1 MAPIDVLPDDVLLAI
16 FDFCVDQNFLRQ
28 YIYEEVTEHVEMWQ
42 ALVHVCRRWRTIV
55 FGSPLRL
62 DLALVCTAKTP
73 ARDTLDVWPPLPL
86 VILSHGYYRTNSDF
100 PIEWVDNIIAVLKR
114 KDRVCQ
120 ISLMDIPNSRLE
132 ELLAAVQE
140 PFPELTH
147 LRLGSSGGPV
157 IPDLFLG
164 GSAPRMHTILLDGI
178 LFPGLSKLLL
188 STTHLVGLHLL
199 NIPHSGYISPET
211 MATILS
217 TLPGLEHLC
226 LEFQSPQS
234 FPDQKSRR
242 PPPLTRSILPVL
254 ADFTFKGVS
263 EYLEYFVARIDAPQL
278 NRLYITIVDHIV
290 LHTPQVIQFVNC
302 TPKLKA
308 LENGH
313 VIFGDNAAW
322 VKLSP
327 VSPQTSYREGLAV
340 KIPCSGRLDQEVWY
354 LERVITLSLPPLS
367 ALEDLYI
374 YKDINSR
381 LDWQDKIE
389 NAMWLELLHPF
400 PAVKNVYLCRKFA
413 PRIIPAL
420 QELVASGSRATEMLP
435 NLQNI
440 FLEELHSSG
449 FVQEGIREFIAARH
463 VGSHHIGVSR
473 WDNPEQDKISVI
485 CS

>member
-1 MAPIDVLPDDVLLAI
+1 MESRGFRVTTPPESGTSLDCQNTHEGHSGCLA
-16 FDFCVDQNFLRQ
+16 
-28 YIYEEVTEHVEMWQ
+28 
-42 ALVHVCRRWRTIV
+42 
-55 FGSPLRL
+55 
-62 DLALVCTAKTP
+62 
-73 ARDTLDVWPPLPL
+73 PLPL
-86 VILSHGYYRTNSDF
+86 VIWGPGHRLT
-100 PIEWVDNIIAVLKR
+100 ECTDNIIAVLER
-114 KDRVCQ
+114 SDRVSQ
-120 ISLMDIPNSRLE
+120 IGLMDVPKSCLE
-132 ELLAAVQE
+132 DICAAVQG
-140 PFPELTH
+140 PFPKLTH
-147 LRLGSSGGPV
+147 LLLSSSEPV
-157 IPDLFLG
+157 IPDSFLG
-164 GSAPRMHTILLDGI
+164 GSAPRLHTIVLDGI

-188 STTHLVGLHLL
+188 SVTHLVHLRLL

-308 LENGH
+308 LEKGH

-322 VKLSP
+322 VKLYP

-400 PAVKNVYLCRKFA
+400 PAVKNVYLCGKFA

-420 QELVASGSRATEMLP
+420 QEFVASGSRATEMLP

-473 WDNPEQDKISVI
+473 WDHPEQDKISVV
-485 CS
+485 CY

>member
-42 ALVHVCRRWRTIV
+42 ALVHVCRRWRTTV

-62 DLALVCTAKTP
+62 NLALVCTPKTP

-86 VILSHGYYRTNSDF
+86 VILSHGYYRTDSDF
-100 PIEWVDNIIAVLKR
+100 PIEWVDNIIAVLER

-132 ELLAAVQE
+132 ELFAAVQE
-140 PFPELTH
+140 PFTELTH
-147 LRLGSSGGPV
+147 LRLSSSGGPV

-211 MATILS
+211 MATTLS
-217 TLPGLEHLC
+217 TLTC
-226 LEFQSPQS
+226 LEYLSLKFQSPQS
-234 FPDQKSRR
+234 FPDRESRC

-254 ADFTFKGVS
+254 TDFTFKGVS

-278 NRLYITIVDHIV
+278 SGLYMTLFNQIIFD
-290 LHTPQVIQFVNC
+290 TPQFIQFVNR
-302 TPKLKA
+302 TPTLKA
-308 LENGH
+308 LEKAH
-313 VIFGDNAAW
+313 VIFGDDTAR

-327 VSPQTSYREGLAV
+327 VSSLTSRYKGIYV
-340 KIPCSGRLDQEVWY
+340 IIPCRELDWQVSS
-354 LERVITLSLPPLS
+354 LEQLCTSSLPPLS
-367 ALEDLYI
+367 ALEVLYI
-374 YKDINSR
+374 HKDPDSQPN
-381 LDWQDKIE
+381 WQDNIE
-389 NAMWLELLHPF
+389 NALWLELLNPF
-400 PAVKNVYLCRKFA
+400 PAVKNLYLCEEIA
-413 PRIIPAL
+413 PRIMPAL
-420 QELVASGSRATEMLP
+420 LELVGRRTTEVLP
-435 NLQNI
+435 ALQNI
-440 FLEELHSSG
+440 FLEKLRPSG
-449 FVQEGIREFIAARH
+449 PVQEGIRQFVAARQVTGH
-463 VGSHHIGVSR
+463 PTAVFR
-473 WDNPEQDKISVI
+473 WDNPDRDMY
-485 CS
+485 